1 MAETTTIQVKQ
12 STKEALEKMK
22 IYKRETYNE
31 VLERLLEEVQ
41 ELNEETKKEIELARK
56 AVEEGRYVTH
66 EDLKKELGF

>member
-56 AVEEGRYVTH
+56 AVKEGRYITH
-66 EDLKKELGF
+66 EDLKKEIGF